1 MTFTKRKILAVVKRY
16 DVPAEHYAEFV
27 DMFGRPMSDRR
38 YSAIGKR
45 LYRKLGLVF
54 ILVNNHFASLRLT
67 EMLAA

>member
-1 MTFTKRKILAVVKRY
+1 MTFTKGKILAVVKRY

-67 EMLAA
+67 EMLAV

>member
-38 YSAIGKR
+38 YVASADR
-45 LYRKLGLVF
+45 LYRKLGRLF
-54 ILVNNHFASLRLT
+54 IVVNNHFAHLRLT
-67 EMLAA
+67 AALAA